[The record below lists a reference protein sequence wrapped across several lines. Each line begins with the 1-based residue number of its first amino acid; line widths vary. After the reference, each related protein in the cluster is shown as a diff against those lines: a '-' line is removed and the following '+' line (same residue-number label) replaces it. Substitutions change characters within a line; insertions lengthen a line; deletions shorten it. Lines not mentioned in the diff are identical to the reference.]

1 MSLITSV
8 SYRGIVLS
16 SVHRLVPGWETL
28 RHYDRGHLRGDVI
41 GGVTLVA
48 YLVPQVMAYT
58 SLAGLPPQIG
68 LWAVVVAMVV
78 YAVFGTSRLLSVG
91 PESTT
96 ALLTA
101 ATLAPLAGGD
111 PVRYASLAA
120 LLALMVGVLALIA
133 WAVRAGVIADLLSRP
148 VLVGYMA
155 GIAVIMVISQVERLT
170 GVDTAG
176 DTLIQQV
183 TSWASTDWSVINIP
197 DATLGVAVALLLLIL
212 APRLP
217 RIPVVLIV
225 VLLAAGVTVVL
236 ANVGIEITTIGRVP
250 SDLPSLGWSGLSL
263 TDVRSLILP
272 ALGVLVVAYA
282 DNMLTARA
290 FSRHNGHR
298 IDNNQELLAL
308 GLTNVAVSAVRGY
321 PVSSSASRVAVAEA
335 AGARTQLHTLV
346 ASAGV
351 IGILLVFSGVLAAFP
366 VAALGGVVIY
376 AATRLVEL
384 GEFRRLFRFRLREF
398 LLAVSATLGVLL
410 VDVLYG
416 ILIAVGLSVIDLL
429 LRVARP
435 HAAVLGQPAGVPGWH
450 DIGDYPQA
458 KQVAGLVVFRYDSPL
473 FFADAE
479 DFQRRAWQAVQ
490 ESEPA
495 ARWLLLNVE
504 GIIEVDLTGLD
515 ALAALVDRCH
525 RHGVVVAVVRAKS
538 ELVVEMQRHGVAAT
552 IGQDHFYPTLP
563 TAVAAYEDWVREHP
577 HGGRANGGRTD
588 GDSESMGS

>member
-1 MSLITSV
+1 M
-8 SYRGIVLS
+8 
-16 SVHRLVPGWETL
+16 PGLGTF
-28 RHYDRGHLRGDVI
+28 RHYDRGHLRGDVV
-41 GGVTLVA
+41 GGLTLIA

-58 SLAGLPPQIG
+58 ALAGLPPQIG

-78 YAVFGTSRLLSVG
+78 YAGFGTSRLLSVG

-120 LLALMVGVLALIA
+120 LLALLVGLFALIA
-133 WAVRAGVIADLLSRP
+133 WAVRAGVIADLLSHP

-155 GIAVIMVISQVERLT
+155 GIAVIMIMSQVERLT

-183 TSWASTDWSVINIP
+183 ISWVDADWSTIRVP
-197 DATLGVAVALLLLIL
+197 DAVLGVVVAVLLLTL

-217 RIPVVLIV
+217 RIPVVLVV
-225 VLLAAGVTVVL
+225 VLVSAVVTL
-236 ANVGIEITTIGRVP
+236 GLERVGIDIATVGRVP
-250 SDLPSLGWSGLSL
+250 ADLPTLGWSGINLA
-263 TDVRSLILP
+263 DVRNLILP

-308 GLTNVAVSAVRGY
+308 GLANVAVSAVRGY

-351 IGILLVFSGVLAAFP
+351 VAILLLFGGVLASFP

-376 AATRLVEL
+376 AATRLIEW
-384 GEFRRLFRFRLREF
+384 GEFRRLLRFRLREF

-416 ILIAVGLSVIDLL
+416 ILIAVGLSVVDLL

-435 HAAVLGQPAGVPGWH
+435 HAAVLGQPPGVPGWH
-450 DIGDYPQA
+450 DTGDYPHARQIP
-458 KQVAGLVVFRYDSPL
+458 GLVVFRYDSPL

-479 DFQRRAWQAVQ
+479 DFQRRAWQAVL
-490 ESEPA
+490 EADPP

-515 ALAALVDRCH
+515 ALKALAERCQ
-525 RHGVVVAVVRAKS
+525 RHGVVLAIVRAKS
-538 ELVVEMQRHGVAAT
+538 ELITEMRRHGVAAT
-552 IGQDHFYPTLP
+552 IGADRFYPTLP
-563 TAVAAYEDWVREHP
+563 TAVAAYGEWEREHP
-577 HGGRANGGRTD
+577 RETPDGGASDT
-588 GDSESMGS
+588 MGS

>member
-1 MSLITSV
+1 MA
-8 SYRGIVLS
+8 YRGVVQA
-16 SVHRLVPGWETL
+16 SVVRLVPGWETF
-28 RHYDRGHLRGDVI
+28 RHYDRAYLRGDVL

-58 SLAGLPPQIG
+58 ALAGLPPQIG

-78 YAVFGTSRLLSVG
+78 YALFGTSRLLSVG

-133 WAVRAGVIADLLSRP
+133 WALRAGVIADLLSRP

-155 GIAVIMVISQVERLT
+155 GIAIIMIVSQVERLT
-170 GVDTAG
+170 GVDTVG
-176 DTLIQQV
+176 ETLIQQIS
-183 TSWASTDWSVINIP
+183 SWFDADWSLISLP
-197 DATLGVAVALLLLIL
+197 DAILGVAVAALLLIF
-212 APRLP
+212 APQLP

-225 VLLAAGVTVVL
+225 VLLASAAALVL
-236 ANVGIEITTIGRVP
+236 ARFGVDVTTIGRVP
-250 SDLPSLGWSGLSL
+250 NDLPALGWSGLRL
-263 TDVRSLILP
+263 EDVRSLALP

-290 FSRHNGHR
+290 FSRQDGHR
-298 IDNNQELLAL
+298 VQNNQELLAL
-308 GLTNVAVSAVRGY
+308 GMTNIAVSAVRGY
-321 PVSSSASRVAVAEA
+321 PVSSSASRVAVAQS

-351 IGILLVFSGVLAAFP
+351 IAVLLLLGGVLAVFP

-376 AATRLVEL
+376 AATRLVEI
-384 GEFRRLFRFRLREF
+384 GEFRRLLRFRWREF

-416 ILIAVGLSVIDLL
+416 ILIAVGLSVVDLL

-435 HAAVLGQPAGVPGWH
+435 HAAVLGQPSGVPGWH
-450 DIGDYPQA
+450 DVGDYPNARQTP
-458 KQVAGLVVFRYDSPL
+458 GLVVFRYDSPL

-490 ESEPA
+490 NSEPA

-515 ALAALVDRCH
+515 ALRSLEERCR
-525 RHGVVVAVVRAKS
+525 RHGVLLAIVRAKS
-538 ELVVEMQRHGVAAT
+538 ELVVEMERHGVAAK
-552 IGQDHFYPTLP
+552 IGLEHFYPTLP
-563 TAVAAYEDWVREHP
+563 TAVAAYERWAREHP
-577 HGGRANGGRTD
+577 IGERSGD
-588 GDSESMGS
+588 DSENMGP

>member
-1 MSLITSV
+1 MSLVTSV
-8 SYRGIVLS
+8 SYRWRVVS
-16 SVHRLVPGWETL
+16 SVAQLVPGLQTF
-28 RHYDRGHLRGDVI
+28 RHYDRAHLRGDVI

-58 SLAGLPPQIG
+58 ALAGLPPQIG
-68 LWAVVVAMVV
+68 LWAVVVAMTV
-78 YAVFGTSRLLSVG
+78 YALFGTSRLLSVG

-101 ATLAPLAGGD
+101 ATLGPLAAGD
-111 PVRYASLAA
+111 PIRYASLAA
-120 LLALMVGVLALIA
+120 LLALMVGVLALVA

-155 GIAVIMVISQVERLT
+155 GIAVIMIVSQIERLT
-170 GVDTAG
+170 GVDSAG
-176 DTLIQQV
+176 DTLLQQIQ
-183 TSWASTDWSVINIP
+183 SWFSADWSMINVP
-197 DATLGVAVALLLLIL
+197 DATLGVIVAVLLLVL

-217 RIPVVLIV
+217 RVPVVLVV
-225 VLLAAGVTVVL
+225 VLLAAVATVLVER
-236 ANVGIEITTIGRVP
+236 AGIDITTIGRVP
-250 SDLPSLGWSGLSL
+250 SDLPSLGWSSLSL
-263 TDVRSLILP
+263 SDVRSLILP

-298 IDNNQELLAL
+298 VDNNQELLAL
-308 GLTNVAVSAVRGY
+308 GLANVAVSAVRGY

-346 ASAGV
+346 ASAAV
-351 IGILLVFSGVLAAFP
+351 IAVLLVFGGVLAAFP

-376 AATRLVEL
+376 AATRLVDL
-384 GEFRRLFRFRLREF
+384 GEFRRLLHFRLREF

-416 ILIAVGLSVIDLL
+416 ILIAVGLSVVDLL

-450 DIGDYPQA
+450 DVGDYPHARQIP
-458 KQVAGLVVFRYDSPL
+458 GLVVFRYDSPL

-490 ESEPA
+490 DSEPA

-515 ALAALVDRCH
+515 ALRALVDRCR
-525 RHGVVVAVVRAKS
+525 RHDVVLAVVRAKS
-538 ELVVEMQRHGVAAT
+538 ELVTEMERHGVARE
-552 IGQDHFYPTLP
+552 IGLDRFYPTLP
-563 TAVAAYEDWVREHP
+563 TAVAAFETWVREQP
-577 HGGRANGGRTD
+577 NGGP
-588 GDSESMGS
+588 GDADSDSMEP